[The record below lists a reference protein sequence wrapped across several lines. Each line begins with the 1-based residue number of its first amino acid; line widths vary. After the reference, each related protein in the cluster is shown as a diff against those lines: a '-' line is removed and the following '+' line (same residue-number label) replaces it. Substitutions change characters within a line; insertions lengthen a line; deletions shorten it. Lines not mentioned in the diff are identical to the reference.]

1 MSELE
6 KDGFIQAM
14 NQAVLTVLANL
25 PDRKIEADVVID
37 LACGEV
43 SPNQFSVEQ
52 TELARRTVRSLV
64 RKTPRCYGV
73 NRRSGWWRIIL
84 QYLTPKQAVEA
95 YLWRFPDSMTVDQ
108 RRSIIDYL
116 IVNLAFDR
124 ELVERQVFERRFVIV
139 PNRGC
144 HHQQRNNSRVW

>member
-1 MSELE
+1 MLE

-14 NQAVLTVLANL
+14 GQAVLTVLANL
-25 PDRKIEADVVID
+25 PNREVDVTIVVD

-43 SPNQFSVEQ
+43 SPTRFSGQ
-52 TELARRTVRSLV
+52 QIDLARRTVRSLV

-73 NRRSGWWRIIL
+73 NRRSGWWRIVL
-84 QYLTPKQAVEA
+84 QYLTPEQAVEA

-108 RRSIIDYL
+108 RRSILDYL
-116 IVNLAFDR
+116 VVNLAFDR
-124 ELVERQVFERRFVIV
+124 ELVERQVFQRGFAIV